1 MEKLLTTEDV
11 AEILG
16 LTLGVVRRM
25 RQRGTG
31 PKHVKIGRARQ
42 SPVRYEPA
50 QVEAWIAA
58 RRMISPKEPA
68 GE

>member
-16 LTLGVVRRM
+16 LAPSAVRLM
-25 RQRGTG
+25 RKRGTG
-31 PKHVKIGRARQ
+31 PRHVKFGCARQ

-68 GE
+68 SE